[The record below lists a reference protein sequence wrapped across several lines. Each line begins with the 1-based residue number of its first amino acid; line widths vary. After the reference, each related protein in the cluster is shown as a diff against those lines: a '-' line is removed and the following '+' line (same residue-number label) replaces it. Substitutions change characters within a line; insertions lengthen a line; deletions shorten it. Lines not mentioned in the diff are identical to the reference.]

1 MDQLRRDREK
11 FIEHAKKLQIHGK
24 ALATRKLRELI
35 GHLAADFN
43 LLINELESTPNWI
56 AQTGGQTTLKLP

>member
-1 MDQLRRDREK
+1 M
-11 FIEHAKKLQIHGK
+11 HGK